1 MNGRVQSKTT
11 TPTRCLLWDCSS
23 QKLESLIRSYRS
35 KEYIPQASITPLI
48 SKPGIMGNTK
58 PLGDSTTSMITY
70 SNETHELFRLFED
83 SEDSPELFEDHE
95 KTIFTGSG
103 ILARS
108 IYNHLLLVIDGGL
121 Y

>member
-1 MNGRVQSKTT
+1 
-11 TPTRCLLWDCSS
+11 
-23 QKLESLIRSYRS
+23 
-35 KEYIPQASITPLI
+35 
-48 SKPGIMGNTK
+48 
-58 PLGDSTTSMITY
+58 MITY